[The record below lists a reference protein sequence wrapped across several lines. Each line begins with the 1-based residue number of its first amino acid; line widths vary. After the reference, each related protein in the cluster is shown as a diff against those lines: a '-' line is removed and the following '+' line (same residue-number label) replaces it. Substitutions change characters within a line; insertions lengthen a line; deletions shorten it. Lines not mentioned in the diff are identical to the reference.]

1 MQPPSTGANR
11 RKQATVHS
19 TAPRRRATIIEFDI
33 EDTELMPLL
42 TWDLARF
49 TIPVVTLALLFLS
62 QRYWLRRARAL
73 SARPG
78 LRRWVRTAYVAAL
91 VVLIAIA
98 LNDLAGRYAALPRT
112 RLMAELAW
120 LWFSSSMMAYV
131 AIEAVHVVAW
141 WWDRVF
147 PGRTMRG
154 ANADV
159 NLARRR
165 FVQTAS
171 AVAGAAPFVGFAYGF
186 AVERWRFQV
195 REQTLPLEALPAE
208 LNGLR
213 IAQLSDIHIGSFMPV
228 REIRRAVGMA
238 NDLRADL
245 TVVTGDFLT
254 GSGDPLEACVAE
266 LGQLRAPLGVWGCN
280 GNHEIYAGAEAL
292 AAQLFGRY
300 GMKLLRQERAEIR
313 ANGRAFRLI
322 GVDYQRE
329 RNPDGTKRRAL
340 TEIESLIEPD
350 IFHILLSHNP
360 NSFLRA
366 AELGVDLS
374 LAGHTHGGQI
384 RVEILDA
391 DVSPARFF
399 TPYIEGL
406 YRRPLFAASSVTDFD
421 LRTGASPHAEPAPG
435 AGSLLYVNRGL
446 GTIGAPVR
454 LGVRPEITLHT
465 LRRAG

>member
-1 MQPPSTGANR
+1 MTR
-11 RKQATVHS
+11 
-19 TAPRRRATIIEFDI
+19 I
-33 EDTELMPLL
+33 

-49 TIPVVTLALLFLS
+49 TIPVTTLVLLFLS
-62 QRYWLRRARAL
+62 QRYFLRLGRELSLRLRRPGAGRSARA
-73 SARPG
+73 SC
-78 LRRWVRTAYVAAL
+78 AAL
-91 VVLIAIA
+91 LVLLVLVVV
-98 LNDLAGRYAALPRT
+98 NDMLGRYAILPRY
-112 RLMAELAW
+112 RLLTEIAW
-120 LWFSSSMMAYV
+120 LWFSSALVAYV
-131 AIEAVHVVAW
+131 AIRAVQVAAW
-141 WWDRVF
+141 LWNRAF
-147 PGRTMRG
+147 PQRAARG
-154 ANADV
+154 DSRGVTGEGASTDARAPVDFG
-159 NLARRR
+159 RRR
-165 FVQTAS
+165 FVQTATV
-171 AVAGAAPFVGFAYGF
+171 VAGAAPFVGFAYGF
-186 AVERWRFQV
+186 AVERWQFRV
-195 REQTLPLEALPAE
+195 LEQDLVLETLPVE
-208 LNGLR
+208 LDGLR

-254 GSGDPLEACVAE
+254 EAGDPLEACIAE
-266 LGQLRAPLGVWGCN
+266 LAQLRAPLGVWGCN

-292 AAQLFGRY
+292 AAELFSRY

-313 ANGRAFRLI
+313 YNGRAFHLL

-329 RNPDGTKRRAL
+329 RNPNNGTKRIAL
-340 TEIESLIEPD
+340 TEIESLVQSNM
-350 IFHILLSHNP
+350 FHILLSHNP

-366 AELGVDLS
+366 AELGIDLS

-406 YRRPLFAASSVTDFD
+406 YRRPLGASSKDTDFD
-421 LRTGASPHAEPAPG
+421 LRTGVSTGAAQANQAAF
-435 AGSLLYVNRGL
+435 AGSLMYVNRGL

-454 LGVRPEITLHT
+454 LGVPPEITLHT